1 MGHGRGR
8 RGLNLPLPKRAK
20 RGIILTNLL
29 IRLFIK
35 DSENIKSPDVRRSY
49 GTLGSVVGIIFNLIL
64 AIGKYTVG
72 FLFGAIS
79 LMADGINNLS
89 DAGSQIIS
97 FISFKMAAKPADRDH
112 PFGHARIEYVAS
124 MIVSFFI
131 LLVSWNLLSDSLEK
145 ILDPEITTEFSWLMI
160 IVLGVSVII
169 KLWLCYFN
177 RRLADKINS
186 SVMKATAADSLSDA
200 IATSAVL
207 VAMLVFKFT
216 GFDADGYM
224 GIAVAVVI
232 FIAGIKILNETKN
245 AILGESADPEV
256 VESVKRIVSEFPDA
270 LGIHDMVVHS
280 YGPGQTIV
288 TLHIEVDGDKSVFD
302 SHDMIDMIE
311 RRLNTEL
318 GIQSNIHMDPIVT
331 NDAEVS
337 HMREVTRGLVKEIDE
352 RLDIHDFRFVRGVT
366 HTNLIFDISAPF
378 ELKMSDNDLKKEI
391 DRRISQHNS
400 EYFTVT
406 TIDRT

>member
-1 MGHGRGR
+1 M
-8 RGLNLPLPKRAK
+8 
-20 RGIILTNLL
+20 TNFL

-35 DSENIKSPDVRRSY
+35 DRNNVKSPEVRRAY

-124 MIVSFFI
+124 MIVSFI
-131 LLVSWNLLSDSLEK
+131 VLLIGWNLLSDSIKKIFSPEK
-145 ILDPEITTEFSWLMI
+145 ATEFSWLMI
-160 IVLGVSVII
+160 IVLGISVIV
-169 KLWLCYFN
+169 KLWLCFFN
-177 RRLADKINS
+177 RKLADRIGS

-200 IATSAVL
+200 IATAAVL

-224 GIAVAVVI
+224 GVAVAIVI

-245 AILGESADPEV
+245 AILGESADPEI
-256 VESVKRIVSEFPDA
+256 VENVKRIVGEFPDA

-288 TLHIEVDGDKSVFD
+288 TLHIEVDGERSVFE

-311 RRLNTEL
+311 RRLNSEL
-318 GIQSNIHMDPIVT
+318 GIHANIHMDPIVT
-331 NDAEVS
+331 NDEEIK
-337 HMREVTRGLVKEIDE
+337 HMREVVRGIVKGIDG
-352 RLDIHDFRFVRGVT
+352 RIDIHDFRFVRGVT
-366 HTNLIFDISAPF
+366 HTNLIFDVNVPF
-378 ELKMSDNDLKKEI
+378 EIKMSDSDLKNEI
-391 DRRISQHNS
+391 SRKIS
-400 EYFTVT
+400 EYNEEYFAVMTV
-406 TIDRT
+406 DRS

>member
-1 MGHGRGR
+1 M
-8 RGLNLPLPKRAK
+8 
-20 RGIILTNLL
+20 TNLL

-35 DSENIKSPDVRRSY
+35 DRNNVKSPEVRRAY

-97 FISFKMAAKPADRDH
+97 FISFKMASKPADRDH

-124 MIVSFFI
+124 MIVSFLV
-131 LLVSWNLLSDSLEK
+131 LLIGWNLLSDSVKK
-145 ILDPEITTEFSWLMI
+145 IFNPEAATEFSWLMI
-160 IVLGVSVII
+160 IVLGISVIV
-169 KLWLCYFN
+169 KLWLCFFN
-177 RRLADKINS
+177 RRLADRIGS

-200 IATSAVL
+200 IATAAVL
-207 VAMLVFKFT
+207 VAMLIFRFT

-224 GIAVAVVI
+224 GVVVAIII

-256 VESVKRIVSEFPDA
+256 VENVKRIVGEFPDA

-288 TLHIEVDGDKSVFD
+288 TLHIEVDGEKSVFD

-311 RRLNTEL
+311 RRLNSEL
-318 GIQSNIHMDPIVT
+318 GIHSNIHMDPIVT
-331 NDAEVS
+331 NDEEVKC
-337 HMREVTRGLVKEIDE
+337 MRAVVKSLVKEIDV
-352 RLDIHDFRFVRGVT
+352 RLDIHDFRFVRGTT
-366 HTNLIFDISAPF
+366 HTNLIFDINAPF
-378 ELKMSDNDLKKEI
+378 ELKMSDAEI
-391 DRRISQHNS
+391 KAEISRRIALYNS
-400 EYFTVT
+400 DYFTVT
-406 TIDRT
+406 TVDRT

>member
-1 MGHGRGR
+1 M
-8 RGLNLPLPKRAK
+8 
-20 RGIILTNLL
+20 TNLL

-35 DSENIKSPDVRRSY
+35 DRNNVKSPEVRRAY

-79 LMADGINNLS
+79 LMADGINYLS

-97 FISFKMAAKPADRDH
+97 FISFKMASKPADRDH

-124 MIVSFFI
+124 MIVSFLV
-131 LLVSWNLLSDSLEK
+131 LLIGWNLLSDSVKK
-145 ILDPEITTEFSWLMI
+145 IFNPEAATEFSWLMI
-160 IVLGVSVII
+160 IVLGISVIV
-169 KLWLCYFN
+169 KLWLCFFN
-177 RRLADKINS
+177 RRLADRIGS

-200 IATSAVL
+200 IATAAVL
-207 VAMLVFKFT
+207 VAMLIFRFT

-224 GIAVAVVI
+224 GVVVAIII

-256 VESVKRIVSEFPDA
+256 VENVKRIVGEFPDA

-288 TLHIEVDGDKSVFD
+288 TLHIEVDGEKSVFD

-311 RRLNTEL
+311 RRLNSEL
-318 GIQSNIHMDPIVT
+318 GIHSNIHMDPIVT
-331 NDAEVS
+331 NDEEVKR
-337 HMREVTRGLVKEIDE
+337 MRAVVKSLVKEIDG
-352 RLDIHDFRFVRGVT
+352 RLDIHDFRFVRGTT
-366 HTNLIFDISAPF
+366 HTNLIFDINAPF
-378 ELKMSDNDLKKEI
+378 ELKMSDAEI
-391 DRRISQHNS
+391 KAEISRRIALYNS
-400 EYFTVT
+400 DYFTVT
-406 TIDRT
+406 TVDRT

>member
-1 MGHGRGR
+1 M
-8 RGLNLPLPKRAK
+8 
-20 RGIILTNLL
+20 TNLL

-35 DSENIKSPDVRRSY
+35 DRNNVKSPEVRRAY

-97 FISFKMAAKPADRDH
+97 FISFKMASKPADRDH

-124 MIVSFFI
+124 MIVSFLV
-131 LLVSWNLLSDSLEK
+131 LLIGWNLLSDSVKK
-145 ILDPEITTEFSWLMI
+145 IFNPEAATEFSWLMI
-160 IVLGVSVII
+160 IVLGISVIV
-169 KLWLCYFN
+169 KLWLCFFN
-177 RRLADKINS
+177 RRLADRIGS

-200 IATSAVL
+200 IATAAVL
-207 VAMLVFKFT
+207 VAMLIFRFT

-224 GIAVAVVI
+224 GVVVAIII
-232 FIAGIKILNETKN
+232 FIAGIKILYEPKN
-245 AILGESADPEV
+245 AILGESAAPEV
-256 VESVKRIVSEFPDA
+256 VENVKRIVGEFPDA

-288 TLHIEVDGDKSVFD
+288 TLHIEVDGEKSVFD

-311 RRLNTEL
+311 RRLNSEL
-318 GIQSNIHMDPIVT
+318 GIHSNIHMDPIVT
-331 NDAEVS
+331 NDEEVKC
-337 HMREVTRGLVKEIDE
+337 MRAVVKSLVKEIDG
-352 RLDIHDFRFVRGVT
+352 RLDIHDFRFVRGTT
-366 HTNLIFDISAPF
+366 HTNLIFDINAPF
-378 ELKMSDNDLKKEI
+378 ELKMSDAEI
-391 DRRISQHNS
+391 KAEISRRIALYNS
-400 EYFTVT
+400 DYFTVT
-406 TIDRT
+406 TVDRT

>member
-1 MGHGRGR
+1 M
-8 RGLNLPLPKRAK
+8 LV
-20 RGIILTNLL
+20 
-29 IRLFIK
+29 RLFVK
-35 DSENIKSPDVRRSY
+35 DSENTRSPAVRRAY
-49 GTLGSVVGIIFNLIL
+49 GTLGSVVGIIVNLIL
-64 AIGKYTVG
+64 AAGKIVVG
-72 FLFGAIS
+72 MLFGAIS
-79 LMADGINNLS
+79 LAGDGINNLS

-97 FISFKMAAKPADRDH
+97 LISFKMAAKPADRDH

-131 LLVSWNLLSDSLEK
+131 MLVGWNLFRESLDK
-145 ILDPEITTEFSWLMI
+145 IFDDNVVTDTSNIWLMVGVLAVS
-160 IVLGVSVII
+160 IVA
-169 KLWLCYFN
+169 KLWLVIFN
-177 RRLADKINS
+177 RKLADKINS

-207 VAMLVFKFT
+207 VAMLVLKFT

-256 VESVKRIVSEFPDA
+256 IENVKRIVAEFPDA

-311 RRLNTEL
+311 RKLNTEL

-331 NDAEVS
+331 NDEEVS
-337 HMREVTRGLVKEIDE
+337 SMREVVRGLVKEIDE

-391 DRRISQHNS
+391 EGKIQAHNP

-406 TIDRT
+406 TVDRT